1 MYKLKNII
9 LALFLFWFGILI
21 GAIIII
27 NNIKID
33 GVNELDNGIIT
44 IECFGHYFDYYYER
58 GNNYENNI

>member
-21 GAIIII
+21 GAIITI

-44 IECFGHYFDYYYER
+44 IECFGHCFDYYYER
-58 GNNYENNI
+58 SN